1 MYKNTPNFHYDSFE
15 HTTPNS
21 RMIPPPSTQEYHT
34 ASMDQWKQVNK
45 PLDYERESLIDPSGL
60 QYYTH
65 QDHSCGYA
73 RDVYIGK
80 YRANEKP
87 NKSTIVIDRSS
98 NQEPVSPVP
107 NMAFFHSYQQQEH
120 NLPNPQVQVM
130 CQPKSVR
137 SNVQHVAEIPLQIY
151 QAYAEPC
158 TAAKSVQE
166 AIPDKFLLQ
175 PVPKNKKHQTREGN
189 GNNNNNSSS
198 SSSSSSSNSSSNTSQ
213 VAPTA
218 STSTS
223 RMPKPP
229 LTPLVIPPTPIR
241 SSSSPNRAIVTP
253 TRSSSI
259 PHDLQLTPGSMTPG
273 SMTPGSMTPGSSR
286 SAYSPHGFSPFTS
299 SPVTPSPNT
308 LLPHTVLPIVNPPD
322 HKISHSNNNNNNN
335 NNNNS
340 NNSNN
345 NTLKVNNAPHHKK
358 QSIVPD
364 NAAERFVHEGIK
376 FHELGKLE
384 QAAEM
389 FKQAAAME
397 LPMGMFL
404 YGISIRHGWGCKKN
418 EHLAF
423 QYLQKAA
430 EHAVEDLEGFS
441 NTVNTSAAKG
451 ELIMAIY
458 ELGVSFRHGW
468 GCKKNK
474 ETAAYYFKIA
484 ADLNDPDAQNDLGHC
499 YYHGHG
505 VKKDLKMAAKYYR
518 MADKQGQGIMG
529 NSWIWKS
536 KYD

>member
-1 MYKNTPNFHYDSFE
+1 MLEMSILVNTE
-15 HTTPNS
+15 RMKVTMTLNS
-21 RMIPPPSTQEYHT
+21 LPPSFLPLQYHT
-34 ASMDQWKQVNK
+34 
-45 PLDYERESLIDPSGL
+45 E
-60 QYYTH
+60 
-65 QDHSCGYA
+65 
-73 RDVYIGK
+73 
-80 YRANEKP
+80 P

-137 SNVQHVAEIPLQIY
+137 SNVQHVAETPLQIY
-151 QAYAEPC
+151 QAYVEPC

-175 PVPKNKKHQTREGN
+175 PVPKNKKHQAREGN
-189 GNNNNNSSS
+189 DNNNSNNSNNSSS
-198 SSSSSSSNSSSNTSQ
+198 SNSNTSQ

-273 SMTPGSMTPGSSR
+273 SMTPGSSR

-299 SPVTPSPNT
+299 SPITPSPNT

-322 HKISHSNNNNNNN
+322 HKISHSSSS
-335 NNNNS
+335 NNNS
-340 NNSNN
+340 NNSNNN

-404 YGISIRHGWGCKKN
+404 YGISIRHGW
-418 EHLAF
+418 
-423 QYLQKAA
+423 
-430 EHAVEDLEGFS
+430 
-441 NTVNTSAAKG
+441 
-451 ELIMAIY
+451 
-458 ELGVSFRHGW
+458 VSF
-468 GCKKNK
+468 
-474 ETAAYYFKIA
+474 
-484 ADLNDPDAQNDLGHC
+484 
-499 YYHGHG
+499 
-505 VKKDLKMAAKYYR
+505 
-518 MADKQGQGIMG
+518 
-529 NSWIWKS
+529 
-536 KYD
+536 

>member
-1 MYKNTPNFHYDSFE
+1 MLEMSILVNTE
-15 HTTPNS
+15 RMKVTTALNS
-21 RMIPPPSTQEYHT
+21 LPPSPLQNHT
-34 ASMDQWKQVNK
+34 
-45 PLDYERESLIDPSGL
+45 E
-60 QYYTH
+60 
-65 QDHSCGYA
+65 
-73 RDVYIGK
+73 
-80 YRANEKP
+80 P

-137 SNVQHVAEIPLQIY
+137 SNVQHVAETPLQIY

-158 TAAKSVQE
+158 TAAKSVHE
-166 AIPDKFLLQ
+166 ATPDKFLLQ

-189 GNNNNNSSS
+189 DTNNNNSSS
-198 SSSSSSSNSSSNTSQ
+198 SSSNNNNNASQ

-259 PHDLQLTPGSMTPG
+259 PHDLQF
-273 SMTPGSMTPGSSR
+273 TPGSMTPGSSR

-308 LLPHTVLPIVNPPD
+308 LLPHTVLPIINPPD
-322 HKISHSNNNNNNN
+322 HKISHSNNS
-335 NNNNS
+335 NS

-345 NTLKVNNAPHHKK
+345 NNNNTLKVSNPPHHKK

-404 YGISIRHGWGCKKN
+404 YGISIRHGW
-418 EHLAF
+418 
-423 QYLQKAA
+423 
-430 EHAVEDLEGFS
+430 
-441 NTVNTSAAKG
+441 
-451 ELIMAIY
+451 
-458 ELGVSFRHGW
+458 VSF
-468 GCKKNK
+468 
-474 ETAAYYFKIA
+474 
-484 ADLNDPDAQNDLGHC
+484 
-499 YYHGHG
+499 
-505 VKKDLKMAAKYYR
+505 
-518 MADKQGQGIMG
+518 
-529 NSWIWKS
+529 
-536 KYD
+536 

>member
-1 MYKNTPNFHYDSFE
+1 
-15 HTTPNS
+15 
-21 RMIPPPSTQEYHT
+21 
-34 ASMDQWKQVNK
+34 
-45 PLDYERESLIDPSGL
+45 
-60 QYYTH
+60 
-65 QDHSCGYA
+65 
-73 RDVYIGK
+73 
-80 YRANEKP
+80 
-87 NKSTIVIDRSS
+87 
-98 NQEPVSPVP
+98 
-107 NMAFFHSYQQQEH
+107 MAFFHSYQQQEH

-189 GNNNNNSSS
+189 GNNNNNSS

-404 YGISIRHGWGCKKN
+404 YGISIRHGWVSFWHTVKRKTIWCIYTYIYINNRFFLFYLSQGCKKN

-468 GCKKNK
+468 GVSNIN
-474 ETAAYYFKIA
+474 E
-484 ADLNDPDAQNDLGHC
+484 
-499 YYHGHG
+499 
-505 VKKDLKMAAKYYR
+505 
-518 MADKQGQGIMG
+518 
-529 NSWIWKS
+529 
-536 KYD
+536 